1 MDVRKFTVG
10 RVWDIPIRIDLSL
23 VVFLPILA
31 WLLGTEA
38 QIDAYASIVNAVAP
52 QTFATQ
58 VLHAGSN
65 PWIIGIAAAVGIFVS
80 VALHELGHAYAG
92 AKYGIKTESITLWL
106 LGGLASLKSIPRDP
120 EKEFVI
126 ALAGPITSVLVAAVC
141 YAGLYAVPAS
151 LPVVGFVVGWLT
163 ISNALL
169 AGFNL
174 LPAFPMDG
182 GRVLRAFL
190 ARSQPYA
197 VATRTAARVGVAF
210 AVAFALFGILYFSPM
225 FLLLAWFV
233 YSAATGE
240 SRMVL
245 LDDLLEGLTVEDVLD
260 DTPTIDATESVQ
272 SFADRM
278 LADRRTEYAVT
289 RDGDVVG
296 LATMQSLKQVRE
308 VERDAYRV
316 DEVMRT
322 DLPVVQR
329 DADAFEALAALN
341 ERNVG
346 AAFVEHEG
354 ERVGVVTRSDYASI
368 LQARQAFGVTVP
380 A

>member
-1 MDVRKFTVG
+1 MRKFTVG